1 MKYEK
6 FKNILNK
13 EIFDNNEVDLIEKI
27 AKTPNRFLGLFRPS
41 KIEAKILQNILHS
54 NEIKFGNVLEKL
66 FREYFVELGYT
77 NLDRKLKNFY
87 SSRNKFLSLD
97 QLFTDG
103 KNIYFVEQKI
113 RDDHDDSKIEGQF
126 LNFKCKVD
134 SLIQK
139 YDKENLIV
147 FNYFVDDG
155 LKKWNEY
162 YTNELVKLE
171 EQYGVKTYLC
181 YGKEFWEKINQDDI
195 WEEILDYLKKWKNE
209 IPLFPEINF
218 DKNAEINFEKIK
230 NIAPSLYDKIFANN
244 DTSNEILPIL
254 FPENKVPKLLMEY
267 FKNLGQTKT
276 IYKNLAISINNY
288 LNK

>member
-6 FKNILNK
+6 FKSILNR
-13 EIFDNNEVDLIEKI
+13 EIFENNEVDLIEKI

-41 KIEAKILQNILHS
+41 KIEAKILQNILQS

-66 FREYFVELGYT
+66 FREYFAELGYE
-77 NLDRKLKNFY
+77 NLERRLKNFY

-126 LNFKCKVD
+126 LNLRCKVD
-134 SLIQK
+134 SLVQK
-139 YDKENLIV
+139 YDKNKLIV
-147 FNYFVDDG
+147 FNYFIDDG

-162 YTNELVKLE
+162 YTNELIKLE
-171 EQYGVKTYLC
+171 NEYGIKAYLC
-181 YGKEFWEKINQDDI
+181 YGKEFWEKIDQNDT
-195 WEEILDYLKKWKNE
+195 WNEILNYLKKWKNE

-218 DKNAEINFEKIK
+218 DKHADISFEKIK
-230 NIAPSLYDKIFANN
+230 NIAPSLFNKIFSN
-244 DTSNEILPIL
+244 DDISSEILPIL
-254 FPENKVPKLLMEY
+254 FPEKKTLKLLKKY
-267 FKNLGQTKT
+267 FIELGKTKN
-276 IYKNLAISINNY
+276 IYKNLADKIKY
-288 LNK
+288 